1 MPPFFTL
8 VGLTSSKRN
17 GRLSNKPNESDAHGR
32 AHGKARSPEDW
43 MEITEVRIH
52 PVEDVQRLKAYVAIT
67 LDHCFVVRD
76 LKIIDGDEGLFVA
89 MPSRRR
95 PDGSYRDIAHPLN
108 AETRA
113 MVEERVLS
121 TWAQMAPLKA

>member
-1 MPPFFTL
+1 
-8 VGLTSSKRN
+8 
-17 GRLSNKPNESDAHGR
+17 
-32 AHGKARSPEDW
+32 
-43 MEITEVRIH
+43 MEITEVRIR
-52 PVEDVQRLKAYVAIT
+52 PVEDIERLKAYVSIT

-95 PDGSYRDIAHPLN
+95 PDGSSRDVAHPLN

-113 MVEERVLS
+113 MVGERVLT
-121 TWAQMAPLKA
+121 TWAQMAPSKT